1 MVLFAVLGVALIP
14 CMALIL
20 SNQASVLQ
28 HASEWIIAAC
38 FSPIFLLIGGTTTG
52 IFIGFKS
59 YLLDIAP
66 AERRPTYIGI
76 TNTVLGI
83 GSLYPI
89 FGGVLADLVHLQG
102 VFALSAT
109 TVLVGFWLCFYM
121 KASSY

>member
-1 MVLFAVLGVALIP
+1 MDNRRVF
-14 CMALIL
+14 
-20 SNQASVLQ
+20 
-28 HASEWIIAAC
+28 
-38 FSPIFLLIGGTTTG
+38 FLIGGTTTG

-89 FGGVLADLVHLQG
+89 LGGILADLVHLQG
-102 VFALSAT
+102 VFALSAI